1 MENAAVANVLRGE
14 GYRYCQTN
22 LAEAGIYYKY
32 YQEGFHIVM
41 AVDLSGGNRFSVQ
54 QYRSMEEHA
63 MDLFYHPQG
72 RLGDFPDGFPVYH
85 VEMLTLLIGGD
96 SEVERKLCAECRNVW
111 VYQPQSGRL
120 LIYENQPGDFFGLRR
135 ALEQGTG
142 RGGAGE
148 TSWQGA
154 GRGGAGETS
163 WQGAGAGGW
172 RETSRQGAGTGDGR
186 EASWHGTGAGGWAET
201 SWQGAGTGT
210 AYASAQN
217 TAGKRLG
224 ALWKSIRTEYVTIAL
239 VAVNVITYFVL
250 EWIGDT
256 TNGFFMAEH
265 GAMYPDFIRINHE
278 WWRIITAGFLHFGAV
293 HLVNNMVILYCMG
306 SRLERVTGHLKY
318 FLIYLVSL
326 IGAGMLSYGMML
338 RTGDYAVSAGASG
351 AIFGVIG
358 GFLWIVILHRGRF
371 EQITTRGI
379 VMMIVLTIYY
389 GFSSVGIDNWGHI
402 GGLLAGFAATVI
414 LYHRNRQK
422 Y

>member
-1 MENAAVANVLRGE
+1 MQTEVTRMENAAVANVLRGE
-14 GYRYCQTN
+14 GYRYCHTN

-120 LIYENQPGDFFGLRR
+120 LIYENQPGDFFGLRG
-135 ALEQGTG
+135 ALE
-142 RGGAGE
+142 
-148 TSWQGA
+148 
-154 GRGGAGETS
+154 
-163 WQGAGAGGW
+163 
-172 RETSRQGAGTGDGR
+172 QGAGTGGAGEMSR
-186 EASWHGTGAGGWAET
+186 QGTGAGGWAET
-201 SWQGAGTGT
+201 SRQGTGA

-217 TAGKRLG
+217 TAKNRLG
-224 ALWKSIRTEYVTIAL
+224 ILWKNIRAEYVTIAL
-239 VAVNVITYFVL
+239 VVVNVITYLVL
-250 EWIGDT
+250 EWLGDT

-326 IGAGMLSYGMML
+326 IGAGLLSYGMML

-379 VMMIVLTIYY
+379 MMMIVLTIYY
-389 GFSSVGIDNWGHI
+389 GFSSAGIDNWGHI
-402 GGLLAGFAATVI
+402 GGLLAGFSATVI

>member
-1 MENAAVANVLRGE
+1 MQTEVTLMENAAVANVLRGE

-96 SEVERKLCAECRNVW
+96 SEVERKVCAECRNVW
-111 VYQPQSGRL
+111 VYQPRSGRL
-120 LIYENQPGDFFGLRR
+120 LIYENQPGDFFGLRG
-135 ALEQGTG
+135 ALEQGAGT
-142 RGGAGE
+142 GGAE
-148 TSWQGA
+148 EMSRQG
-154 GRGGAGETS
+154 T
-163 WQGAGAGGW
+163 GAGGW
-172 RETSRQGAGTGDGR
+172 AETSRQGA
-186 EASWHGTGAGGWAET
+186 GAGGWAET
-201 SWQGAGTGT
+201 SWQGTGA

-217 TAGKRLG
+217 TAKNRLG
-224 ALWKSIRTEYVTIAL
+224 ILWKNIRAEYVTIAL
-239 VAVNVITYFVL
+239 VVANVITYLVL
-250 EWIGDT
+250 EWLGDT

-326 IGAGMLSYGMML
+326 IGAGLLSYGMML
-338 RTGDYAVSAGASG
+338 RTGDYAVSAGTSG

-379 VMMIVLTIYY
+379 MMMIVLTIYY
-389 GFSSVGIDNWGHI
+389 GFSSAGIDNWGHI
-402 GGLLAGFAATVI
+402 GGLLAGFSATVI

>member
-14 GYRYCQTN
+14 GYRYCHTN

-120 LIYENQPGDFFGLRR
+120 LIYENQPGDFFGLRG
-135 ALEQGTG
+135 ALE
-142 RGGAGE
+142 
-148 TSWQGA
+148 
-154 GRGGAGETS
+154 
-163 WQGAGAGGW
+163 
-172 RETSRQGAGTGDGR
+172 QGAGTGGAGEMSR
-186 EASWHGTGAGGWAET
+186 QGTGAGGWAET
-201 SWQGAGTGT
+201 SRQGAGACGWAETSWQGTGT

-217 TAGKRLG
+217 TAKNRLG
-224 ALWKSIRTEYVTIAL
+224 ILWKNIRAEYVTIAL

-250 EWIGDT
+250 EWLGDT

-278 WWRIITAGFLHFGAV
+278 WWRIITAGSLHFGAV

-402 GGLLAGFAATVI
+402 GGLLAGFSATVI

>member
-1 MENAAVANVLRGE
+1 MQIEVTRMENAAVANVLRGE
-14 GYRYCQTN
+14 GYRYCHTN

-41 AVDLSGGNRFSVQ
+41 AVNLSGGNRFSVQ

-96 SEVERKLCAECRNVW
+96 SEVERKVCAECRNVW
-111 VYQPQSGRL
+111 VYQPRSGRL
-120 LIYENQPGDFFGLRR
+120 LIYENQPGDFFGLRG
-135 ALEQGTG
+135 ALEQGAGT
-142 RGGAGE
+142 GGAE
-148 TSWQGA
+148 EMSRQG
-154 GRGGAGETS
+154 T
-163 WQGAGAGGW
+163 GAGGW
-172 RETSRQGAGTGDGR
+172 AETSRQGA
-186 EASWHGTGAGGWAET
+186 GAGGWAET
-201 SWQGAGTGT
+201 SWQGTGA

-217 TAGKRLG
+217 TAKNRLG
-224 ALWKSIRTEYVTIAL
+224 ILWKNIRAEYVTIAL
-239 VAVNVITYFVL
+239 VVANVITYLVL
-250 EWIGDT
+250 EWLGDT

-306 SRLERVTGHLKY
+306 SRLERVTGNLKY

-326 IGAGMLSYGMML
+326 IGAGLLSYGMML

-379 VMMIVLTIYY
+379 MMMIVLTIYY
-389 GFSSVGIDNWGHI
+389 GFSSAGIDNWGHI
-402 GGLLAGFAATVI
+402 GGLLAGFSATVI

>member
-14 GYRYCQTN
+14 GYRYCHTN

-120 LIYENQPGDFFGLRR
+120 LIYENQPGDFFGLRG
-135 ALEQGTG
+135 ALE
-142 RGGAGE
+142 
-148 TSWQGA
+148 
-154 GRGGAGETS
+154 
-163 WQGAGAGGW
+163 
-172 RETSRQGAGTGDGR
+172 QGAGTGGAGEMSR
-186 EASWHGTGAGGWAET
+186 QGAGAGGWAET
-201 SWQGAGTGT
+201 SWQGTGA

-217 TAGKRLG
+217 TAKNRLG
-224 ALWKSIRTEYVTIAL
+224 ILWKNIRAEYVTIAL
-239 VAVNVITYFVL
+239 VVANVITYLVL
-250 EWIGDT
+250 EWLGDT

-326 IGAGMLSYGMML
+326 IGAGLLSYGMML

-379 VMMIVLTIYY
+379 MMMIVLTIYY
-389 GFSSVGIDNWGHI
+389 GFSSAGIDNWGHI
-402 GGLLAGFAATVI
+402 GGLLAGFSATVI

>member
-14 GYRYCQTN
+14 GYRYCHTN

-96 SEVERKLCAECRNVW
+96 SEVERKVCAECRNVW

-120 LIYENQPGDFFGLRR
+120 LIYENQPGDFFGLRG
-135 ALEQGTG
+135 ALE
-142 RGGAGE
+142 
-148 TSWQGA
+148 
-154 GRGGAGETS
+154 
-163 WQGAGAGGW
+163 
-172 RETSRQGAGTGDGR
+172 QGAGTGGAGEMAR
-186 EASWHGTGAGGWAET
+186 QGTGAGGWAET
-201 SWQGAGTGT
+201 SWQGTGT

-217 TAGKRLG
+217 TAKNRLG
-224 ALWKSIRTEYVTIAL
+224 ILWKNIRAEYVTIAL
-239 VAVNVITYFVL
+239 VVVNVITYLVL
-250 EWIGDT
+250 EWLGDT

-326 IGAGMLSYGMML
+326 IGAGLLSYGMML

-371 EQITTRGI
+371 EQITTWGI
-379 VMMIVLTIYY
+379 MMMIVLTIYY
-389 GFSSVGIDNWGHI
+389 GFSSAGIDNWGHI

>member
-1 MENAAVANVLRGE
+1 MQTEVTRMENAAVANVLRGE
-14 GYRYCQTN
+14 GYRYCHTN

-120 LIYENQPGDFFGLRR
+120 LIYENQPGDFFGLRG
-135 ALEQGTG
+135 ALEQ
-142 RGGAGE
+142 
-148 TSWQGA
+148 
-154 GRGGAGETS
+154 
-163 WQGAGAGGW
+163 
-172 RETSRQGAGTGDGR
+172 
-186 EASWHGTGAGGWAET
+186 GTGAGGWAET
-201 SWQGAGTGT
+201 SRQGAGACGWAETSWQGTGT

-217 TAGKRLG
+217 TAKNRLG
-224 ALWKSIRTEYVTIAL
+224 ILWKNIRAEYVTIAL
-239 VAVNVITYFVL
+239 VTVNVITYLVL
-250 EWIGDT
+250 EWLGDT

-326 IGAGMLSYGMML
+326 IGAGLLSYGMML

-379 VMMIVLTIYY
+379 MMMIVLTIYY
-389 GFSSVGIDNWGHI
+389 GFSSAGIDNWGHI
-402 GGLLAGFAATVI
+402 GGLLAGFSATVI

>member
-1 MENAAVANVLRGE
+1 MQTEVTRMENAAVANVLRGE

-96 SEVERKLCAECRNVW
+96 SEVERKVCAECRNVW

-120 LIYENQPGDFFGLRR
+120 LIYENQPGDFFGLRW
-135 ALEQGTG
+135 ALEQGAGT
-142 RGGAGE
+142 GGAE
-148 TSWQGA
+148 EMSRQG
-154 GRGGAGETS
+154 T
-163 WQGAGAGGW
+163 GAGGW
-172 RETSRQGAGTGDGR
+172 EETSRQGA
-186 EASWHGTGAGGWAET
+186 GAGGWAET
-201 SWQGAGTGT
+201 SWQGTGA

-217 TAGKRLG
+217 TAKNRLG
-224 ALWKSIRTEYVTIAL
+224 ILWKNIRAEYVTIAL
-239 VAVNVITYFVL
+239 VVANVITYLVL
-250 EWIGDT
+250 EWLGDT

-326 IGAGMLSYGMML
+326 IGAGLLSYGMML

-379 VMMIVLTIYY
+379 MMMIVLTIYY
-389 GFSSVGIDNWGHI
+389 GFSSAGIDNWGHI

-414 LYHRNRQK
+414 LYHRYRQK

>member
-1 MENAAVANVLRGE
+1 MQTEVTRMENAAVANVLRGE
-14 GYRYCQTN
+14 GYRYCHTN

-120 LIYENQPGDFFGLRR
+120 LIYENQPGDFFGLRG
-135 ALEQGTG
+135 ALE
-142 RGGAGE
+142 
-148 TSWQGA
+148 
-154 GRGGAGETS
+154 
-163 WQGAGAGGW
+163 
-172 RETSRQGAGTGDGR
+172 QGAGTGGEGEMSR
-186 EASWHGTGAGGWAET
+186 QGTGAGGWAET
-201 SWQGAGTGT
+201 SRQGTGAGGWAETSRQGAGACGWAETSWQDTGT

-217 TAGKRLG
+217 TAKNRLG
-224 ALWKSIRTEYVTIAL
+224 ILWKNIRAEYVTIAL
-239 VAVNVITYFVL
+239 VTVNVITYLVL
-250 EWIGDT
+250 EWLGDT

-326 IGAGMLSYGMML
+326 IGAGLLSYGMML

-379 VMMIVLTIYY
+379 MMMIVLTIYY
-389 GFSSVGIDNWGHI
+389 GFSSAGIDNWGHI

>member
-1 MENAAVANVLRGE
+1 MQTEVTLMENAAVANVLRGE

-96 SEVERKLCAECRNVW
+96 SEVERKVCAECRNVW

-120 LIYENQPGDFFGLRR
+120 LIYENQPGDFFGLRG
-135 ALEQGTG
+135 ALE
-142 RGGAGE
+142 
-148 TSWQGA
+148 
-154 GRGGAGETS
+154 
-163 WQGAGAGGW
+163 
-172 RETSRQGAGTGDGR
+172 QGAGTGGAGEMAR
-186 EASWHGTGAGGWAET
+186 QGTGAGGWAET
-201 SWQGAGTGT
+201 SRQGVGAGGRAETARQGTGA

-217 TAGKRLG
+217 TAGERLG
-224 ALWKSIRTEYVTIAL
+224 GLREGIRAEYVTIAL
-239 VAVNVITYFVL
+239 VAVNVITYLVL
-250 EWIGDT
+250 EWLGDT

-306 SRLERVTGHLKY
+306 SRLERVTGHLKF

-326 IGAGMLSYGMML
+326 IGAGLLSYGMML

-379 VMMIVLTIYY
+379 MMMIVLTIYY
-389 GFSSVGIDNWGHI
+389 GFSSAGIDNWGHI

>member
-1 MENAAVANVLRGE
+1 MQIEVTRMENAAVANVLRGE
-14 GYRYCQTN
+14 GYRYCHTN

-111 VYQPQSGRL
+111 VYQPQIGRL
-120 LIYENQPGDFFGLRR
+120 LINENQPGDFFGLRG
-135 ALEQGTG
+135 ALEQGAGT
-142 RGGAGE
+142 GGAE
-148 TSWQGA
+148 EMSRQG
-154 GRGGAGETS
+154 T
-163 WQGAGAGGW
+163 GAGGW
-172 RETSRQGAGTGDGR
+172 AETSRQGA
-186 EASWHGTGAGGWAET
+186 GAGGWAET
-201 SWQGAGTGT
+201 SWQGTGA

-217 TAGKRLG
+217 TAKNRLG
-224 ALWKSIRTEYVTIAL
+224 ILWKNIRAEYVPIAL
-239 VAVNVITYFVL
+239 VVANVITYLVL
-250 EWIGDT
+250 EWLGDT

-326 IGAGMLSYGMML
+326 IGAGLLSYGMML

-379 VMMIVLTIYY
+379 MMMIVLTIYY
-389 GFSSVGIDNWGHI
+389 GFSSAGIDNWGHI
-402 GGLLAGFAATVI
+402 GGLLAGFSATVI

>member
-1 MENAAVANVLRGE
+1 MQTEVTRMENAAVANVLRGE
-14 GYRYCQTN
+14 GYRYCHTN

-120 LIYENQPGDFFGLRR
+120 LIYENQPGDFFGLRG
-135 ALEQGTG
+135 ALE
-142 RGGAGE
+142 
-148 TSWQGA
+148 
-154 GRGGAGETS
+154 
-163 WQGAGAGGW
+163 
-172 RETSRQGAGTGDGR
+172 QGAGTGGAGEMSR
-186 EASWHGTGAGGWAET
+186 QGAGAGGWAET
-201 SWQGAGTGT
+201 SWQGTGA

-217 TAGKRLG
+217 TAKNRLG
-224 ALWKSIRTEYVTIAL
+224 ILWKNIRAEYVTIAL
-239 VAVNVITYFVL
+239 VVVNVITYLVL
-250 EWIGDT
+250 EWLGDT

-326 IGAGMLSYGMML
+326 IGAGLLSYGMML

-379 VMMIVLTIYY
+379 MMMIVLTIYY
-389 GFSSVGIDNWGHI
+389 GFSSAGIDNWGHI

>member
-1 MENAAVANVLRGE
+1 MQTEVTRMENAAVANVLRGE
-14 GYRYCQTN
+14 GYRYCHTN

-96 SEVERKLCAECRNVW
+96 FEVERKLCAECRNVW

-120 LIYENQPGDFFGLRR
+120 LIYENQPGDFFDLRR
-135 ALEQGTG
+135 ALEQG
-142 RGGAGE
+142 A
-148 TSWQGA
+148 
-154 GRGGAGETS
+154 
-163 WQGAGAGGW
+163 
-172 RETSRQGAGTGDGR
+172 
-186 EASWHGTGAGGWAET
+186 GAGGWAET
-201 SWQGAGTGT
+201 SRQGAGACGWAETSWQGTGT

-217 TAGKRLG
+217 TAKNRLG
-224 ALWKSIRTEYVTIAL
+224 ILWKNIRAEYVTIAL
-239 VAVNVITYFVL
+239 VTVNVITYLVL
-250 EWIGDT
+250 EWLGDT

-326 IGAGMLSYGMML
+326 IGAGLLSYGMML

-379 VMMIVLTIYY
+379 MMMIVLTIYY
-389 GFSSVGIDNWGHI
+389 GFSSAGIDNWGHI